1 MVRLNMPSRYKSD
14 LLHSQT
20 FTNSRLHFLRWW
32 IRLPPKW
39 LVHFAKSLVSF
50 VVHLFASLMCW
61 TELCEHLGWL
71 TVPVLCTIFW
81 HATPFTSYQLAMN
94 FDGGKR
100 FTHKTQIRPWNS
112 SRHQVSSVVD
122 TAHHLIPWIASDR
135 LCYLLHVALTTS
147 ASSYWKMKCF
157 VTQSCRIGNL
167 DPRVAD
173 SSYARVWLV
182 TVQIWE
188 LELSWT
194 YEGAL
199 TPLLLLLKWI

>member
-112 SRHQVSSVVD
+112 SRHQVSKCRWYSTPSYPLNSIWQTLLSV
-122 TAHHLIPWIASDR
+122 ACCPH
-135 LCYLLHVALTTS
+135 Y
-147 ASSYWKMKCF
+147 KC
-157 VTQSCRIGNL
+157 
-167 DPRVAD
+167 
-173 SSYARVWLV
+173 
-182 TVQIWE
+182 
-188 LELSWT
+188 
-194 YEGAL
+194 
-199 TPLLLLLKWI
+199 